1 MILVTGASEGI
12 GFACARELLA
22 RTPTS
27 VLATG
32 RSQAKLDRARESLP
46 PPARE
51 RFCTLPSD
59 QASGSD
65 VRALVSR
72 LDETTTI
79 EGAILTVGVNPA
91 YAEGHRR
98 LHTLSAATIEETVR
112 TNCTHTML
120 LTTAL
125 LDRFRRQRAGVLVW
139 IGSQAQALGLPGA
152 GLYCATKSFLSGLA
166 RAARNEYGAGGGGVR
181 VHLAHPG
188 LVRTPRTA
196 AMADAFARRHG
207 LQVTDAS
214 HVARQIVGLMLDGDP
229 CAVEVNLC

>member
-22 RTPTS
+22 RTPAS

-32 RSQAKLDRARESLP
+32 RSLAKLAGARDSLP

-51 RFCTLPSD
+51 RFCTLASD
-59 QASGSD
+59 QARGAD

-72 LDETTTI
+72 LAGAATI
-79 EGAILTVGVNPA
+79 QAAILTVGVNPA
-91 YAEGHRR
+91 YAEGPRR
-98 LHTLSAATIEETVR
+98 LHALSAETIEETVR
-112 TNCTHTML
+112 TNCIHTML

-139 IGSQAQALGLPGA
+139 IGSQAQATGLSGA
-152 GLYCATKSFLSGLA
+152 GLYNATKSFLSGLA
-166 RAARNEYGAGGGGVR
+166 RTAHNEYGARGVR

-196 AMADAFARRHG
+196 AVADAFARRHG
-207 LQVTDAS
+207 LQVSDAS
-214 HVARQIVGLMLDGDP
+214 QVARQIVDLMLDGDP

>member
-22 RTPTS
+22 RTQVS

-32 RSQAKLDRARESLP
+32 RSQAKLDRARESLGMQS
-46 PPARE
+46 RE
-51 RFCTLPSD
+51 RFCTLASD

-72 LDETTTI
+72 LDGTATI

-91 YAEGHRR
+91 YVEGHRR
-98 LHTLSAATIEETVR
+98 LHLLSAATIEETVR
-112 TNCTHTML
+112 TNCIHTML

-125 LDRFRRQRAGVLVW
+125 LERFRRQRAGVLVW
-139 IGSQAQALGLPGA
+139 IGSQAQAVGLPGA
-152 GLYCATKSFLSGLA
+152 GLYCATKSFLAGLA
-166 RAARNEYGAGGGGVR
+166 RSAHHEYVARGGSVR

-196 AMADAFARRHG
+196 AVADPFARRHG
-207 LQVTDAS
+207 LQVSDAS
-214 HVARQIVGLMLDGDP
+214 MVARQIVDLMLDGDP